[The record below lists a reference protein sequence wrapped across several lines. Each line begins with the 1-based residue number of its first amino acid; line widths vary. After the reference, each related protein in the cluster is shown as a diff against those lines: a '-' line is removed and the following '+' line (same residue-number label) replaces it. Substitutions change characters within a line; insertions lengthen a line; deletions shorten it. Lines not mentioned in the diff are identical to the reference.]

1 MDIVGYSDP
10 LSAAPGDTVR
20 CMVST
25 RAASF
30 RASFARIAGAGGP
43 AVLESA
49 IDGEHAGFVQP
60 LRPGSF
66 VAVDGLTRPAGA
78 TAFVLEAWVWP
89 SAPGAHP
96 QAVAGRFDG
105 MRGFAL
111 GVDDF
116 GAAALWLGS
125 AGGVTVL
132 STRTPLRR
140 CAWHRLEASYDPATR
155 RARVVQEPL
164 EEWPGASV
172 RAEVE
177 QEVEPWSEAAA
188 PFLLAAWGEPAQA
201 HFNGKLEAPR
211 LLDGAGTVLAA
222 WDLGG
227 DFASDHVADV
237 SGGGANGRCVNLPMR
252 AVTGRSWRGA
262 TTEAAAAPDEY
273 AAIWFHDDDLE
284 DAGWKPSLELHLAD
298 DLPSGLYAVRLA
310 TEHAVD
316 ELPLF
321 VRPPRGGGAHAD
333 VAVLMPTLSYL
344 AYGNEHNSWANPIPS
359 TPGLEQILAAVGE
372 RDRYVEEERL
382 KSIYELHTDGS
393 GVAYSS
399 RLRPVA
405 NLRSDYGM
413 PLLLGGPHQLPADVE
428 LLEWLDH
435 TQVPYDVF
443 TDEDLH
449 ADGAALL
456 APYRVLLTGS
466 HPEYWTA
473 QMLDALE
480 RWLGRGGRLMYLGG
494 NGFYWV
500 TSVFPDKPH
509 VLEVRRGHAGTGVW
523 RSEPGEVHHA
533 STGEPGGLWRFRGRA
548 PQRYAGI
555 GFTAQGFD
563 ECLPYR
569 REHGSHDPRA
579 AWIFEGVEAD
589 EFGAH
594 GSVLH
599 GAAGFEID
607 RIDAALGTPPH
618 TLVLAVARGFSDVYQ
633 ATSEDVLTSD
643 SLQGGTVSP
652 LVRADMVFYEGRNG
666 GAVFSTGSI
675 AWCGALLDDD
685 CDNDVARITE
695 NVLRRFA
702 REGPVN

>member
-1 MDIVGYSDP
+1 MGIVGYSDP
-10 LSAAPGDTVR
+10 LTAAPGEVVR
-20 CMVST
+20 FFVST
-25 RAASF
+25 PAPSYRAA
-30 RASFARIAGAGGP
+30 FARIAGAGG
-43 AVLESA
+43 AAALTSV
-49 IDGEHAGFVQP
+49 IDGEHPGVEQP
-60 LRPGSF
+60 LRPGSY
-66 VAVDGLTRPAGA
+66 VAVDGLTGPQAGA
-78 TAFVLEAWVWP
+78 AFRLEAWVWP

-105 MRGFAL
+105 ARGFAL

-116 GAAALWLGS
+116 GRAALWLGGA
-125 AGGVTVL
+125 AGVAVV
-132 STRTPLRR
+132 STETPLRR
-140 CAWHRLEASYDPATR
+140 CAWHRLEASYDPDTR
-155 RARVVQEPL
+155 RARIVQEPL
-164 EEWPGASV
+164 EEWPGAVV
-172 RAEVE
+172 RAEAE
-177 QEVEPWSEAAA
+177 QEAEPWAEAAA
-188 PFLLAAWGEPAQA
+188 PFLLAAWGAPADA

-227 DFASDHVADV
+227 DFASDHVADL
-237 SGGGANGRCVNLPMR
+237 SGGGAYGRCVNLPMR
-252 AVTGRSWRGA
+252 AVTGRAWRGA
-262 TTEAAAAPDEY
+262 TTEAAAAPAEY
-273 AAIWFHDDDLE
+273 AAIWFHDDDLD
-284 DAGWKPSLELHLAD
+284 DAGWEPSFELQVPD
-298 DLPSGLYAVRLA
+298 DLPSGVYAVRLA
-310 TEHAVD
+310 TEDADD
-316 ELPLF
+316 ELPFF
-321 VRPPRGGGAHAD
+321 VRPPHGQAHSD

-344 AYGNEHNSWANPIPS
+344 AYGNEHNSWANPIPA

-372 RDRYVEEERL
+372 RDRYIADARL

-399 RLRPVA
+399 RLRPIA
-405 NLRSDYGM
+405 NLRSDYRM
-413 PLLLGGPHQLPADVE
+413 PLLLGGPHQFPADVE
-428 LLEWLDH
+428 LLDWLDH
-435 TQVPYDVF
+435 TQVPYDIL

-449 ADGAALL
+449 VEGSTLL

-473 QMLDALE
+473 AMLDALE
-480 RWLGRGGRLMYLGG
+480 RWLDDGGRLMYLGG

-500 TSVFPDKPH
+500 TSLFPHKPH

-533 STGEPGGLWRFRGRA
+533 STGELGGLWRFRGRA

-569 REHGSHDPRA
+569 REHGSRDPRA

-607 RIDAALGTPPH
+607 RVDVALGTPPH
-618 TLVLAVARGFSDVYQ
+618 ALVLAVARGFSDVYQ
-633 ATSEDVLTSD
+633 ATSEDILTSD
-643 SLQGGTVSP
+643 SQQGGTVSP

-675 AWCGALLDDD
+675 AWCGALLDED
-685 CDNDVARITE
+685 CDNDVSRITE